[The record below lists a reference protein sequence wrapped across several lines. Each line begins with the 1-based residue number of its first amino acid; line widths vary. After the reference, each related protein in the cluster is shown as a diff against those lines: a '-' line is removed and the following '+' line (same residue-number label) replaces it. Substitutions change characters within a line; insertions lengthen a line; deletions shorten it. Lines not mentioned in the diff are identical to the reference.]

1 MRRWLALVLAALLC
15 LLGCSCRTEP
25 DAEVL
30 FYFFDVGQGDCTLI
44 RTKDGDILIDAGTE
58 DAEQLLCLRLEQLGV
73 TELALAVFTH
83 PDEDHIGGAD
93 GVLSQFPARE
103 VWLNGGSMES
113 IAGTLLL
120 QAAERRDSDVAVV
133 MAGRLWSLGDLQLT
147 VLYPDGSLGDG
158 GNEDSIVLR
167 VAFGETV
174 AIFSGDAGAEQEQ
187 RMLKRFGEAHLDCDL
202 YKVGH
207 HGSNTS
213 SSKVFL
219 EAMTPEYAVISC
231 GVGNSFGHPTGEVLS
246 RLEAVGADV
255 KRTDLLGEILFA
267 CDGEQL
273 WILDE

>member
-1 MRRWLALVLAALLC
+1 MRRWLAFVLAALFC
-15 LLGCSCRTEP
+15 LFGCSCRTEP

-44 RTKDGDILIDAGTE
+44 RTKDGDVLIDAGTE

-103 VWLNGGSMES
+103 VWLNGGSMENV
-113 IAGTLLL
+113 AGPLLL
-120 QAAERRDSDVAVV
+120 QAAERINSDVAVV
-133 MAGRLWSLGDLQLT
+133 KAGMLWSLGELQLT
-147 VLYPDGSLGDG
+147 VLYPDSSLGDG

-213 SSKVFL
+213 SSKAFL

-231 GVGNSFGHPTGEVLS
+231 GAGNSFGHPTGEVLS

-267 CDGEQL
+267 CDGDQL
-273 WILDE
+273 WFLDE